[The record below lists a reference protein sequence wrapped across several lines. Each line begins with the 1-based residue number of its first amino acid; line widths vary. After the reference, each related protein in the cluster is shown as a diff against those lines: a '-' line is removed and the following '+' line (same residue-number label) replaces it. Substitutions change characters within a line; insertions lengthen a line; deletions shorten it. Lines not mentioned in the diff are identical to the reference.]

1 MLQQFIGLLIVNLLF
16 SLMPGIAWQAHLGG
30 FLTGMA
36 VAGLLYATRGRE
48 RARYQWPA
56 LAGVLVVLVVL
67 AGVKYGVADTG
78 FVDSVYR
85 YV

>member
-1 MLQQFIGLLIVNLLF
+1 MKKNPDQPSRSSASGR
-16 SLMPGIAWQAHLGG
+16 
-30 FLTGMA
+30 
-36 VAGLLYATRGRE
+36 ATRGRE

>member
-1 MLQQFIGLLIVNLLF
+1 
-16 SLMPGIAWQAHLGG
+16 
-30 FLTGMA
+30 MA
-36 VAGLLYATRGRE
+36 VAGLLYGD
-48 RARYQWPA
+48 ARSGAGPLSVA
-56 LAGVLVVLVVL
+56 GARGVLVVLVVL